1 MIAFILGR
9 LAGMVPV
16 LFLVSLVVFMIIH
29 LTPGDPVLIMLGEE
43 ANTEARARLRS
54 ELGFDQPL
62 PVQYA
67 VWIGRVVH
75 GDLGRSIRTAQPVSE
90 AILQRLPVTIELAIA
105 AMVVGLLIAIPAG
118 IVSALRRNS
127 GADIACSIV
136 SLLGVSMPN
145 FFLAILLITVFS
157 LWLRWLPPLGFTPI
171 IQDPLG
177 NLKGLIMPAITLG
190 AALAAV
196 ISRQMRGSLLDVLQN
211 DYIRTAWSKGL
222 REDLII
228 NRHALKNAMIP
239 VVTVAGL
246 RMGNLLGAAI
256 ITETIFALPGVG
268 RMVVDSI
275 FQRDFPM
282 VQGVVLYLACIFLLI
297 NLAVDLV
304 YAYLDP
310 RIRYG

>member
-1 MIAFILGR
+1 
-9 LAGMVPV
+9 
-16 LFLVSLVVFMIIH
+16 
-29 LTPGDPVLIMLGEE
+29 
-43 ANTEARARLRS
+43 
-54 ELGFDQPL
+54 
-62 PVQYA
+62 
-67 VWIGRVVH
+67 
-75 GDLGRSIRTAQPVSE
+75 
-90 AILQRLPVTIELAIA
+90 
-105 AMVVGLLIAIPAG
+105 
-118 IVSALRRNS
+118 
-127 GADIACSIV
+127 
-136 SLLGVSMPN
+136 
-145 FFLAILLITVFS
+145 
-157 LWLRWLPPLGFTPI
+157 
-171 IQDPLG
+171 
-177 NLKGLIMPAITLG
+177 MPAITLG

-211 DYIRTAWSKGL
+211 DYIRTAWAKGL

-268 RMVVDSI
+268 RMVVVSI
-275 FQRDFPM
+275 FLRDFPM

>member
-1 MIAFILGR
+1 MFI
-9 LAGMVPV
+9 
-16 LFLVSLVVFMIIH
+16 
-29 LTPGDPVLIMLGEE
+29 
-43 ANTEARARLRS
+43 
-54 ELGFDQPL
+54 
-62 PVQYA
+62 
-67 VWIGRVVH
+67 
-75 GDLGRSIRTAQPVSE
+75 
-90 AILQRLPVTIELAIA
+90 
-105 AMVVGLLIAIPAG
+105 GLLIAIPAG
-118 IVSALRRNS
+118 IVSALHRNS
-127 GADIACSIV
+127 GGDIACSIV

-157 LWLRWLPPLGFTPI
+157 LWLRWLPPIGFVPI

-177 NLKGLIMPAITLG
+177 NLKGLIMPAVTLG

-196 ISRQMRGSLLDVLQN
+196 ISRQMRGSLLDVLAN
-211 DYIRTAWSKGL
+211 DYIRTAWAKGL
-222 REDLII
+222 RAETVVE
-228 NRHALKNAMIP
+228 RHALKNALIP

-282 VQGVVLYLACIFLLI
+282 LQGIVLYLACIVLLV
-297 NLAVDLV
+297 NLAVDLL

-310 RIRYG
+310 KIRYS